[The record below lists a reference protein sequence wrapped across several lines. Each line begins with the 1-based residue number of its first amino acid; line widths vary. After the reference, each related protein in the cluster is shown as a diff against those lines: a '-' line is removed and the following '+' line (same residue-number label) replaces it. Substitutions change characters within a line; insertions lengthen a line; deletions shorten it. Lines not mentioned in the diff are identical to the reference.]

1 VRSIVAG
8 EPRLDL
14 VDLRADLAG
23 IPRVAVARRR
33 AADFESRIPNPE
45 SRVPDS

>member
-1 VRSIVAG
+1 VRAIMAG
-8 EPRLDL
+8 EPRLAL

-33 AADFESRIPNPE
+33 AADSEP
-45 SRVPDS
+45 RVPSPDSRLPSS